1 MTIPMLPLAQTHNLK
16 VVKMEAYTLYHLF
29 SLLKEYC
36 LSLLTQVT
44 CYPQSEQA
52 PTPSNTSSPIDH
64 LNQDRTPNP
73 VDRMSPQGIR
83 ANDSG
88 IVFDLRISEVQRS
101 LSGISESSSDSG
113 LLEGA
118 PSPLKEKFQKIK
130 GENLELKKRYL
141 ELEEENLGLKHEV
154 SELQEKSVI
163 LQQKIDDLTMEYI
176 KTFQHCQELEKE
188 IEVERVS
195 LRLGR
200 EVKEMEAEM
209 NQLKDKAD
217 QYEKKIQELE

>member
-1 MTIPMLPLAQTHNLK
+1 
-16 VVKMEAYTLYHLF
+16 
-29 SLLKEYC
+29 
-36 LSLLTQVT
+36 
-44 CYPQSEQA
+44 
-52 PTPSNTSSPIDH
+52 
-64 LNQDRTPNP
+64 
-73 VDRMSPQGIR
+73 MSPQGIR

-130 GENLELKKRYL
+130 GENLELKKRNL
-141 ELEEENLGLKHEV
+141 ELEEENLELKHEI

-163 LQQKIDDLTMEYI
+163 LQQKMDDLTMEYI

-188 IEVERVS
+188 IEVEKGSRKGVLTFGERGKGDGS
-195 LRLGR
+195 RD
-200 EVKEMEAEM
+200 EPVKG
-209 NQLKDKAD
+209 QSRSV
-217 QYEKKIQELE
+217 